1 MHLIGYLG
9 HERKKTYSFELE
21 IHSMLRWISSSL
33 DGKLEYVPKSGSIWL
48 KKNIQNI
55 QTYKTQGSTKIM
67 FFSVLSL

>member
-9 HERKKTYSFELE
+9 HERKKTYSSE

-67 FFSVLSL
+67 FFSVLNL